1 MAKLYFYYS
10 TMNAGKSTILLQAA
24 HNYRERGM
32 EPFLITAKLDNR
44 AGQPKIVSRIGI
56 EGKAQL
62 FDSKND
68 LFLMIKEKV
77 KEKKLNCILLD
88 EAQFLSKKQV
98 WQLARVVDDLQIP
111 VLCYGLRVDFQGEL
125 FPGSL
130 VLLSIADEMREIKTI
145 CHCGRKATMVARLN
159 KDGKVIT
166 KGEQIQIGGN
176 ESYISLCRLHWCEEI
191 ENANIND
198 SQF

>member
-24 HNYRERGM
+24 YNYRERGM

-62 FDSKND
+62 FDSKDD

-88 EAQFLSKKQV
+88 EAQFLSKNKFGN
-98 WQLARVVDDLQIP
+98 LQELSMISK
-111 VLCYGLRVDFQGEL
+111 FQ
-125 FPGSL
+125 FF
-130 VLLSIADEMREIKTI
+130 A
-145 CHCGRKATMVARLN
+145 MV
-159 KDGKVIT
+159 
-166 KGEQIQIGGN
+166 
-176 ESYISLCRLHWCEEI
+176 
-191 ENANIND
+191 
-198 SQF
+198 

>member
-62 FDSKND
+62 FDSKDD

-77 KEKKLNCILLD
+77 KEKKLLHTSD
-88 EAQFLSKKQV
+88 EAQFLSKNKFGN
-98 WQLARVVDDLQIP
+98 LQELSMISK
-111 VLCYGLRVDFQGEL
+111 FQ
-125 FPGSL
+125 FF
-130 VLLSIADEMREIKTI
+130 A
-145 CHCGRKATMVARLN
+145 MV
-159 KDGKVIT
+159 
-166 KGEQIQIGGN
+166 
-176 ESYISLCRLHWCEEI
+176 
-191 ENANIND
+191 
-198 SQF
+198 